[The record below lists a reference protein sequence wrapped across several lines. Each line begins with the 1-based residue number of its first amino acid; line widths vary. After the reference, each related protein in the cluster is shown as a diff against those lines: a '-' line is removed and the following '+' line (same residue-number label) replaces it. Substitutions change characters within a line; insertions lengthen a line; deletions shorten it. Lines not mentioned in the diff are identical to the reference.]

1 MSKMITTRRVFFK
14 GLLAAGG
21 VAIAAPV
28 ASAFRAVSPKGEAGG
43 SASGGFGSEA
53 VLNQMHPIDEM
64 YYETAWAASLSN
76 GGSLTL

>member
-1 MSKMITTRRVFFK
+1 MSKMLTTRRVFFK

-28 ASAFRAVSPKGEAGG
+28 ASAFRADTSRPVAGG
-43 SASGGFGSEA
+43 SSNGGYGPEA
-53 VLNQMHPIDEM
+53 ALNQMHPYDEM
-64 YYETAWAASLSN
+64 NYDTAWASSLSN